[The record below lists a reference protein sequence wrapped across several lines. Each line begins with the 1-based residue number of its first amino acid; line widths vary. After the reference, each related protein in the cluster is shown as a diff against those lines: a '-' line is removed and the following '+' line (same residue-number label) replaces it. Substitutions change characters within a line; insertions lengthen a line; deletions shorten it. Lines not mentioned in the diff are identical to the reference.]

1 MFCPY
6 RFCGYSHDDV
16 EILALAECRNGLD
29 HLSGDAHIGAIGA
42 PRGVRGEDDAW
53 NRTERIV
60 GSERLVFEHIERR
73 RNVASLESGEQ
84 CAGSMISARAVL
96 MNMVPGFRAS
106 RFSAVTMPF
115 VESSSGIW
123 MDTTSE
129 PAISSFISLTGVIF
143 RSANTCSGTWE
154 FHADTFMP
162 KAPAMRATV

>member
-1 MFCPY
+1 MPQ
-6 RFCGYSHDDV
+6 R
-16 EILALAECRNGLD
+16 ID

-96 MNMVPGFRAS
+96 MNMVP
-106 RFSAVTMPF
+106 RFQ
-115 VESSSGIW
+115 
-123 MDTTSE
+123 
-129 PAISSFISLTGVIF
+129 SFEVF
-143 RSANTCSGTWE
+143 RSDDAFCGVQQWHMDGYHVGTGQS
-154 FHADTFMP
+154 A
-162 KAPAMRATV
+162 RSYR

>member
-84 CAGSMISARAVL
+84 CARFDD
-96 MNMVPGFRAS
+96 FRTGRVDEHGS
-106 RFSAVTMPF
+106 RFQ
-115 VESSSGIW
+115 
-123 MDTTSE
+123 
-129 PAISSFISLTGVIF
+129 SFEVF
-143 RSANTCSGTWE
+143 RSDDAFCGVQQRHMDGYHVGTGKWE